1 MQAGESS
8 FTSVPEMKMVWV
20 VRWWEER
27 EKMKKHGRV
36 KRVHE
41 KASSIGPLITGDSK
55 CCCVLAVLKPRWG
68 AGDWQLCFTGSAGVW
83 GHRERHYHLT
93 TEELPQGSIKSRTGT
108 CPCLPL
114 EEFPSTLWLIHV
126 HLLSFSSFLQ
136 KSVRMKYEIWDMTS
150 HDRYGWGSYASTVF
164 VFSKTEPTESF
175 WQS

>member
-8 FTSVPEMKMVWV
+8 FTSVPEMKTVWV

-36 KRVHE
+36 KWVHE

-83 GHRERHYHLT
+83 GH
-93 TEELPQGSIKSRTGT
+93 
-108 CPCLPL
+108 
-114 EEFPSTLWLIHV
+114 
-126 HLLSFSSFLQ
+126 SFSSFLQ

-150 HDRYGWGSYASTVF
+150 QDRYGWGSYASTVF
-164 VFSKTEPTESF
+164 VFSKTEPTESL
-175 WQS
+175 WQSWVLFLQFCPSLCTLSAF

>member
-1 MQAGESS
+1 
-8 FTSVPEMKMVWV
+8 MKTVWV

-36 KRVHE
+36 KWVHE

-114 EEFPSTLWLIHV
+114 EEFPSTLWLIHI

-136 KSVRMKYEIWDMTS
+136 KSVRMKSEIWHLMIGMSGVLMHLLSLFSAKQNQQSLSDS
-150 HDRYGWGSYASTVF
+150 PKFFFSSSAPVF
-164 VFSKTEPTESF
+164 AP
-175 WQS
+175 